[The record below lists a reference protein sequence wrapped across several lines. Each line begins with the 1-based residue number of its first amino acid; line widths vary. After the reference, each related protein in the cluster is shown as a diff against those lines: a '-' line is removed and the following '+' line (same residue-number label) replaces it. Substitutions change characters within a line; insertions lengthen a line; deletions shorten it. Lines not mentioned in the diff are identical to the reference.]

1 MKIFSFI
8 ILCFI
13 ISCNTDESK
22 ISPKSNNK
30 ISYTQDSI
38 KIINSFA
45 EDIFILAND
54 WFILQEPSESNN
66 DQNNIWSTS
75 FMSNKLYFSTKEYN
89 FTNMEIYSNK
99 LNSII
104 SNNPIFYRIS
114 PNKFITIKMN
124 INNELIGTGKKF
136 LNYHICY
143 IDDINLLNKMTEY
156 HIINSDILILNFN
169 TNILQN
175 SICNNTINIEDKEFL
190 ESKIHK
196 NFISS
201 KLINN
206 KN

>member
-8 ILCFI
+8 ILFFI
-13 ISCNTDESK
+13 LSCNPDESK
-22 ISPKSNNK
+22 KSPNSNNK
-30 ISYTQDSI
+30 LSYTQDSI

-54 WFILQEPSESNN
+54 WFILSEPSENNN
-66 DQNNIWSTS
+66 DQSNIWSTN

-89 FTNMEIYSNK
+89 FTNLEIYSNK

-104 SNNPIFYRIS
+104 SNKPLFYRIS

-124 INNELIGTGKKF
+124 INNKLIGTGKKF

-156 HIINSDILILNFN
+156 HIINSDTLILNFN
-169 TNILQN
+169 TNILQTL
-175 SICNNTINIEDKEFL
+175 ICNDTINIEDKKLL

-201 KLINN
+201 KPFNN
-206 KN
+206 HN